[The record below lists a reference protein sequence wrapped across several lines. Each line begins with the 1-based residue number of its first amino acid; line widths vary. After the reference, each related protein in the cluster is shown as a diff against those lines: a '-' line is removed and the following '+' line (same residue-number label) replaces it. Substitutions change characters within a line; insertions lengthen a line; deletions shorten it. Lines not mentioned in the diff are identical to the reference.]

1 MKLHDWL
8 MRDTLISGDYAG
20 AAALLRAHFEL
31 DLHIDRIE
39 IQGPE
44 TWGVEWGIE
53 IIAGPHWNK
62 CYAWFE
68 TDSFWSIAV
77 KKRYSGSVKPPDNSI
92 PVRAVVWQGP
102 R

>member
-1 MKLHDWL
+1 
-8 MRDTLISGDYAG
+8 MREALVAGDYAG

-31 DLHIDRIE
+31 DLHIDRID

-44 TWGVEWGIE
+44 IWGVEWGIE
-53 IIAGPHWNK
+53 IVTGPHWSRR
-62 CYAWFE
+62 YTWFE

-77 KKRYSGSVKPPDNSI
+77 ATRYSGSAKPPDNPA

-102 R
+102 Q